1 MSHAFGVGLH
11 RVELDVYAFN
21 TRARHVYEKL
31 GFVLEGT
38 KRAGPAVRRRLGG
51 LPRHGPAGQ
60 RVARL
65 NRLPRTAGVCKAAT
79 D

>member
-1 MSHAFGVGLH
+1 MGHAFAVGLH

-38 KRAGPAVRRRLGG
+38 KRQALRFDDGWVDCHVMG
-51 LPRHGPAGQ
+51 LLAIG
-60 RVARL
+60 VARL
-65 NRLPRTAGVCKAAT
+65 NRLSSPPAVCKAAP